1 MTLADVAVDG
11 CDETAAAAVVVVV
24 AAAAVA
30 AEAPFVYH
38 GMSCAESLWG
48 CCFSQKKGQV
58 KKANCGGLS
67 HQTEVPSCPS

>member
-1 MTLADVAVDG
+1 MTLADVAVDN
-11 CDETAAAAVVVVV
+11 CDETAAAA
-24 AAAAVA
+24 AAA

-58 KKANCGGLS
+58 KKANCGGLF

>member
-30 AEAPFVYH
+30 AEAPFVYQQ
-38 GMSCAESLWG
+38 ESYVH
-48 CCFSQKKGQV
+48 FP
-58 KKANCGGLS
+58 
-67 HQTEVPSCPS
+67 TE